1 MKKKIALFHLSYYFL
16 SALVYIGFFYGISFV
31 LNLSGEK
38 IDLGTAMAVT
48 YFFLF
53 IGTPIVIAVLMRFSL
68 FKWYV
73 DPFAAAEIPLLL
85 YIGMIVSNV
94 RRTESI
100 QRAFLS
106 VNGKLCDDGGMG
118 WIFLIGLFGFGL
130 LASFS
135 FARKDGES
143 ISYMLISRLSV
154 KEKTSNN
161 K

>member
-1 MKKKIALFHLSYYFL
+1 MKKKILLFQLLYYFL
-16 SALVYIGFFYGISFV
+16 SASIYIGFFYFVSFV
-31 LNLSGEK
+31 LNLSDNK
-38 IDLGTAMAVT
+38 VDLGTAMAAT

-53 IGTPIVIAVLMRFSL
+53 IGIPIVIAVLMRFSL

-85 YIGMIVSNV
+85 YIGMIITNA

-118 WIFLIGLFGFGL
+118 WLFLVGLFVFGL

-143 ISYMLISRLSV
+143 ISYRVIS
-154 KEKTSNN
+154 KITN